1 MENNQQKMMDILFS
15 NRKSMFFY
23 WNCVQASWQV
33 FGDYIPKM
41 NSKKANPLKAL
52 IEEELILP
60 EDRNIFQIYL
70 TRIEKGL
77 QEGMPEDS
85 LEIQCH
91 VKSREGYQWYK
102 INCRFRKDEQDR
114 IMEAAGF
121 LEPMSAIEIMQKNQL
136 MRLNM
141 DRNPQVFATAIRE
154 QFAKYPQDKFAFIQF
169 DVEKFKMI
177 NELYGD
183 EFGTEVLGNILNT
196 LKGICNKEQLF
207 ARLSADLFLVV
218 TRYEEEKELVEFIHY
233 LEENLNHYKDVSYS
247 FAFGVYLV
255 TDKTME
261 TRHMGD
267 FASLARKSIK
277 GNALQ
282 NIAFF
287 QESLKSTLCSRKF
300 VECI

>member
-1 MENNQQKMMDILFS
+1 MMDILFS

-121 LEPMSAIEIMQKNQL
+121 LEPMSAIEIMVNGIFKVKNFRTTERDNKNDESKRKKKQPFYPC
-136 MRLNM
+136 RRIFPRRRFRHKKC
-141 DRNPQVFATAIRE
+141 RNAACCQRSCCGVQRKCVEPPMLAVRIQEHKKV
-154 QFAKYPQDKFAFIQF
+154 QDGDNVLF
-169 DVEKFKMI
+169 DKKAERNV
-177 NELYGD
+177 
-183 EFGTEVLGNILNT
+183 
-196 LKGICNKEQLF
+196 
-207 ARLSADLFLVV
+207 
-218 TRYEEEKELVEFIHY
+218 
-233 LEENLNHYKDVSYS
+233 
-247 FAFGVYLV
+247 
-255 TDKTME
+255 
-261 TRHMGD
+261 
-267 FASLARKSIK
+267 
-277 GNALQ
+277 
-282 NIAFF
+282 
-287 QESLKSTLCSRKF
+287 
-300 VECI
+300 